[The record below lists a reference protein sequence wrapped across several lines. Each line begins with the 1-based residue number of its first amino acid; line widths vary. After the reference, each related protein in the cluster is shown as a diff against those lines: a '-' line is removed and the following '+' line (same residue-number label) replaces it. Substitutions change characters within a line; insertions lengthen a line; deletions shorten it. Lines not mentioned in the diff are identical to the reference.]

1 LPHALAAAT
10 HAWVL
15 AVAPEVSLHIL
26 NQTGLYLRGRM
37 EFAEGKV
44 LYDRALTL
52 AEEAYGPDHPEV
64 AAIVNNLGGVLGALD
79 DLKGAKEHYERVLSL
94 FRKSLG
100 EDHQSRATVR
110 KNLELLANV

>member
-1 LPHALAAAT
+1 
-10 HAWVL
+10 
-15 AVAPEVSLHIL
+15 
-26 NQTGLYLRGRM
+26 M

-52 AEEAYGPDHPEV
+52 AEEAYGPDHPVV
-64 AAIVNNLGGVLGALD
+64 ATVVNNLGGVLQDLG
-79 DLKGAKEHYERVLSL
+79 DLKGAKEHFERALSL

-100 EDHQSRATVR
+100 EDHQSTATVR